1 MTSQRH
7 PGPRR
12 WARRLA
18 TLAFR
23 IPLVQRRWGGTYQA
37 IRSDG
42 IPWTPLGRPL
52 ARARVALV
60 TTAGVHLASDRPFD
74 MSDPQGDASL
84 RIVPSGTPRGELTIT
99 HDYYDH
105 RDAERDINVVFP
117 IDVLGRLHG
126 EGRIGSLAGR
136 HYSLMGHLAGPHLQH
151 LIRETAPELAAHLKD
166 DGVDV
171 ALFTP
176 A

>member
-60 TTAGVHLASDRPFD
+60 TTAGVHLAADRPFD

-105 RDAERDINVVFP
+105 RDADRDINVVFP
-117 IDVLGRLHG
+117 IGTLQGVLA
-126 EGRIGSLAGR
+126 EGRIGSVAPR
-136 HYSLMGHLAGPHLQH
+136 FYSLMGHIEGPHVRTLM
-151 LIRETAPELAAHLKD
+151 RRTAPELASRLRA
-166 DGVDV
+166 DGADAV
-171 ALFTP
+171 LLIP